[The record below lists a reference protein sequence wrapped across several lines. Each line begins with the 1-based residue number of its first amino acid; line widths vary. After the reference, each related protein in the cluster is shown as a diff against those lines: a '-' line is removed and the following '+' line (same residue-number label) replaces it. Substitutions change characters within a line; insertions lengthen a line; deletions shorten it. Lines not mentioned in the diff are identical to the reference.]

1 LGAVVPLW
9 PNDVKSGLICQNE
22 NLPLQIHKFIK
33 NLTGGERYIKTLSC
47 PYGFTSGRNSKIAYL
62 IPRGIYKKEGL
73 MRKTSWVTFVSILSI
88 LFFFFPIQAVR
99 SADDEITIGYSG
111 PLSGGGAQFGQN
123 LKWGLEL
130 AADDINALGGA
141 TVTGKKY
148 KVRIVSMDDQFQ
160 TALTVN
166 NAKRLVHQ
174 EGAKMVYN
182 PSSGGIFGLMAIN
195 EKENFIVGAYT
206 TNQKCITAGN
216 KLIFRGPPSML
227 VYVRNW
233 ADRAM
238 AKGYK
243 KCAMM
248 PDAYDYGKLWSG
260 LFETYWKE
268 KGGAITT
275 NIPVDFMK
283 VTDFYPL
290 LTKALAAQP
299 DVILIGSSSEPDAM
313 QIQQA
318 RELGFKGGF
327 IIIERGKLEEMER
340 IVTKMDALNGCI
352 GVAPFLMY
360 PGDNIKKLADKFYK
374 KYGKDKIITH
384 ETGIAYANG
393 LGYAGSVMVAGS
405 TTDPQKIMKAMLSGE
420 QFKISFMKDND
431 PYYTDYI
438 YPNGAIKGKIFGV
451 EMADGK
457 YGAPFPVVSPDW
469 VYTKEY

>member
-1 LGAVVPLW
+1 MNRKNSLIWISVMALLIFLTAPVQTARGAE
-9 PNDVKSGLICQNE
+9 DV
-22 NLPLQIHKFIK
+22 
-33 NLTGGERYIKTLSC
+33 
-47 PYGFTSGRNSKIAYL
+47 
-62 IPRGIYKKEGL
+62 
-73 MRKTSWVTFVSILSI
+73 
-88 LFFFFPIQAVR
+88 
-99 SADDEITIGYSG
+99 ITIGYSG

-130 AADDINALGGA
+130 AADEINALGGA
-141 TVTGKKY
+141 TVGGKKY
-148 KVRIVSMDDQFQ
+148 KVRIASMDDQFQ

-174 EGAKMVYN
+174 EGAKMVFN

-206 TNQKCITAGN
+206 TNQKCVTAGN
-216 KLIFRGPPSML
+216 KLLFRGPPSML
-227 VYVRNW
+227 VYVRAW

-238 AKGYK
+238 AHGWK

-248 PDAYDYGKLWSG
+248 PDAYDYGKLWSE
-260 LFETYWKE
+260 LFHKYWEE
-268 KGGAITT
+268 KGGTITT

-290 LTKALAAQP
+290 LTKALATQP
-299 DVILIGSSSEPDAM
+299 DCILIGSSSEPDAM

-340 IVTKMDALNGCI
+340 IVSKMDALNGCI

-360 PGDNIKKLADKFYK
+360 PGENVKKLAEKFYK

-384 ETGIAYANG
+384 ETGIAYGNV
-393 LGYAGSVMVAGS
+393 LGYVGSIMAAGS
-405 TTDPQKIMKAMLSGE
+405 TTDPQKIMKATLSGE
-420 QFKISFMKDND
+420 QFKTPFVKDND
-431 PYYTDYI
+431 PYYTDYV
-438 YPNGAIKGKIFGV
+438 YPNGAIKGKIYGV
-451 EMADGK
+451 EVEKGK
-457 YGAPFPVVSPDW
+457 YGKVFPVESPDW
-469 VYTKEY
+469 IYTTAY

>member
-1 LGAVVPLW
+1 MKKNHGLFLVFILGFL
-9 PNDVKSGLICQNE
+9 
-22 NLPLQIHKFIK
+22 
-33 NLTGGERYIKTLSC
+33 
-47 PYGFTSGRNSKIAYL
+47 
-62 IPRGIYKKEGL
+62 
-73 MRKTSWVTFVSILSI
+73 
-88 LFFFFPIQAVR
+88 LFFLLSAPAVR
-99 SADDEITIGYSG
+99 SAEDAITIGYSG

-141 TVTGKKY
+141 TVAGKKY

-206 TNQKCITAGN
+206 TNQKCVTAGN

-238 AKGYK
+238 AKGWK
-243 KCAMM
+243 KAAMM

-260 LFETYWKE
+260 LFEKYWQE
-268 KGGAITT
+268 KGGTITT

-283 VTDFYPL
+283 VTDYYPL
-290 LTKALAAQP
+290 LTKALATQP
-299 DVILIGSSSEPDAM
+299 DCILIGSSSEPDAM

-360 PGDNIKKLADKFYK
+360 PGDNITKLADKFYK

-384 ETGIAYANG
+384 ETGIAYGNA
-393 LGYAGSVMVAGS
+393 LAYVATLVVAGN
-405 TTDPQKIMKAMLSGE
+405 TTDPQKIMKAMLSSE
-420 QFKISFMKDND
+420 EFKIPFVKDND

-438 YPNGAIKGKIFGV
+438 YPNGAIKGMIYGV
-451 EMADGK
+451 EVENGK
-457 YGAPFPVVSPDW
+457 LGKAFPVVSPDW
-469 VYTKEY
+469 VYTAEY

>member
-1 LGAVVPLW
+1 M
-9 PNDVKSGLICQNE
+9 
-22 NLPLQIHKFIK
+22 
-33 NLTGGERYIKTLSC
+33 
-47 PYGFTSGRNSKIAYL
+47 
-62 IPRGIYKKEGL
+62 KKANFF
-73 MRKTSWVTFVSILSI
+73 SSVSILAL
-88 LFFFFPIQAVR
+88 LFFFVAPLHLSRAAEDVIP
-99 SADDEITIGYSG
+99 IGYSG

-141 TVTGKKY
+141 TVAGKKY
-148 KVRIVSMDDQFQ
+148 KVRVVSMDDQFQ
-160 TALTVN
+160 TAQTVN

-174 EGAKMVYN
+174 EGAKMVFN

-195 EKENFIVGAYT
+195 EKENFIIGAYT

-238 AKGYK
+238 AHGWK

-248 PDAYDYGKLWSG
+248 PDAYDYGKLWSE
-260 LFETYWKE
+260 LFQKYWQE
-268 KGGAITT
+268 KGGTITT

-290 LTKALAAQP
+290 LTKALATQP
-299 DVILIGSSSEPDAM
+299 DCILIGSSSEPDAM

-340 IVTKMDALNGCI
+340 IVSKMDALNGSI
-352 GVAPFLMY
+352 GVAPFMMY
-360 PGDNIKKLADKFYK
+360 PGENVQKLAEKFYK
-374 KYGKDKIITH
+374 KYGKDKIVTH
-384 ETGIAYANG
+384 ETGIAYGNV
-393 LGYAGSVMVAGS
+393 LGYVGSIVVAGDPA
-405 TTDPQKIMKAMLSGE
+405 DPQKIMKAFLSGE
-420 QFKISFMKDND
+420 AYKIPFVKDND
-431 PYYTDYI
+431 PYYTNYV
-438 YPNGAIKGKIFGV
+438 YANGAIKGNIYGV
-451 EMADGK
+451 EVENGK
-457 YGAPFPVVSPDW
+457 YGKIFPVESPDW
-469 VYTKEY
+469 VYTTAY

>member
-1 LGAVVPLW
+1 
-9 PNDVKSGLICQNE
+9 
-22 NLPLQIHKFIK
+22 
-33 NLTGGERYIKTLSC
+33 
-47 PYGFTSGRNSKIAYL
+47 
-62 IPRGIYKKEGL
+62 
-73 MRKTSWVTFVSILSI
+73 
-88 LFFFFPIQAVR
+88 
-99 SADDEITIGYSG
+99 
-111 PLSGGGAQFGQN
+111 
-123 LKWGLEL
+123 
-130 AADDINALGGA
+130 NALGGA
-141 TVTGKKY
+141 TVAGKKY
-148 KVRIVSMDDQFQ
+148 KVQIVSMDDQFQ

-174 EGAKMVYN
+174 EGARMVYN

-268 KGGAITT
+268 KGGTITT

-290 LTKALAAQP
+290 LTKALATQP

-360 PGDNIKKLADKFYK
+360 PGENIKKLADKFYK

-420 QFKISFMKDND
+420 QFKIPFMKDND

>member
-1 LGAVVPLW
+1 MKRI
-9 PNDVKSGLICQNE
+9 NFLIC
-22 NLPLQIHKFIK
+22 I
-33 NLTGGERYIKTLSC
+33 
-47 PYGFTSGRNSKIAYL
+47 
-62 IPRGIYKKEGL
+62 
-73 MRKTSWVTFVSILSI
+73 SILVLLVSPLAPARNGLAAEDI
-88 LFFFFPIQAVR
+88 
-99 SADDEITIGYSG
+99 ITIGYSG

-123 LKWGLEL
+123 LKWGMEL
-130 AADDINALGGA
+130 AADDINAMGGA
-141 TVTGKKY
+141 TVAGKKY

-195 EKENFIVGAYT
+195 EKENFIIGAYT

-233 ADRAM
+233 ADLAM
-238 AKGYK
+238 THGWK

-248 PDAYDYGKLWSG
+248 PDAYDYGKLWSE
-260 LFETYWKE
+260 LFQKYWEE
-268 KGGAITT
+268 KGGTITT

-290 LTKALAAQP
+290 LTKALATQP
-299 DVILIGSSSEPDAM
+299 DCILIGSSSEPDAM

-340 IVTKMDALNGCI
+340 IVSKMDALNGSI
-352 GVAPFLMY
+352 GVAPFMMY
-360 PGDNIKKLADKFYK
+360 PGENVKKLAEKFHK

-384 ETGIAYANG
+384 ETGIAYGNA
-393 LGYAGSVMVAGS
+393 LGYVGSIMVAGN
-405 TTDPQKIMKAMLSGE
+405 TTDPQKIMKAFLSGE
-420 QFKISFMKDND
+420 AYKIPFVKDND
-431 PYYTDYI
+431 PYYTNYV
-438 YPNGAIKGKIFGV
+438 YPNGAVKGKIYGV
-451 EMADGK
+451 EIENGK
-457 YGAPFPVVSPDW
+457 YGKVFPVESPDW
-469 VYTKEY
+469 VYTTPY

>member
-1 LGAVVPLW
+1 
-9 PNDVKSGLICQNE
+9 
-22 NLPLQIHKFIK
+22 
-33 NLTGGERYIKTLSC
+33 
-47 PYGFTSGRNSKIAYL
+47 
-62 IPRGIYKKEGL
+62 
-73 MRKTSWVTFVSILSI
+73 MRKTSLVTFVSILSV
-88 LFFFFPIQAVR
+88 LFFFFPIPAVR
-99 SADDEITIGYSG
+99 SADDVITIGYSG

-141 TVTGKKY
+141 TVAGKKY

-174 EGAKMVYN
+174 EGARMVYN

-206 TNQKCITAGN
+206 TNQKCVTSGN

-227 VYVRNW
+227 VYVQSW

-238 AKGYK
+238 AKGWK

-248 PDAYDYGKLWSG
+248 PDAYDYGKIWSG
-260 LFETYWKE
+260 LFENYWKE
-268 KGGAITT
+268 KGGTITT

-290 LTKALAAQP
+290 MTKALATQP
-299 DVILIGSSSEPDAM
+299 DCILIGSSSEPDAM

-340 IVTKMDALNGCI
+340 IVSKMDALNGCI
-352 GVAPFLMY
+352 GTAPFLMY

-374 KYGKDKIITH
+374 KYGKDKIIVH
-384 ETGIAYANG
+384 ETGIAYGNV
-393 LGYAGSVMVAGS
+393 LGYVASVMVAG
-405 TTDPQKIMKAMLSGE
+405 TITDPQKIMKAMLSNE
-420 QFKISFMKDND
+420 QYKNPFLKEND

-438 YPNGAIKGKIFGV
+438 FPNGAIKGKVFGV
-451 EMADGK
+451 EVEGGK
-457 YGAPFPVVSPDW
+457 YGKPFPVSLPDW

>member
-1 LGAVVPLW
+1 M
-9 PNDVKSGLICQNE
+9 
-22 NLPLQIHKFIK
+22 
-33 NLTGGERYIKTLSC
+33 
-47 PYGFTSGRNSKIAYL
+47 
-62 IPRGIYKKEGL
+62 KKANFF
-73 MRKTSWVTFVSILSI
+73 SSVSILAL
-88 LFFFFPIQAVR
+88 LFFSVAPLQLSRAAEEVIP
-99 SADDEITIGYSG
+99 IGYSG

-130 AADDINALGGA
+130 AADDINAMGGA
-141 TVTGKKY
+141 TVAGKKY
-148 KVRIVSMDDQFQ
+148 RVRVVSMDDQFQ
-160 TALTVN
+160 TAQTVN

-238 AKGYK
+238 AHGWK

-248 PDAYDYGKLWSG
+248 PDAYDYGKLWSE
-260 LFETYWKE
+260 LFEKYWQE
-268 KGGAITT
+268 KGGTITT

-290 LTKALAAQP
+290 LTKALATQP
-299 DVILIGSSSEPDAM
+299 DCILIGSSSEPDAM

-340 IVTKMDALNGCI
+340 IVTQMEALNGCI

-360 PGDNIKKLADKFYK
+360 PGENVKKLAEKFYK
-374 KYGKDKIITH
+374 KYGKDKIVTH
-384 ETGIAYANG
+384 ETGIAYGNA
-393 LGYAGSVMVAGS
+393 LGYVGSIVVAG
-405 TTDPQKIMKAMLSGE
+405 TPTDPQKIMKALLSGE
-420 QFKISFMKDND
+420 TYKIPFVKDND
-431 PYYTDYI
+431 PYYTDYV
-438 YPNGAIKGKIFGV
+438 YPNGAIKGKIYGV
-451 EMADGK
+451 EVQNGK
-457 YGAPFPVVSPDW
+457 LGKAFPVESPDW
-469 VYTKEY
+469 VYTAPY

>member
-1 LGAVVPLW
+1 MKKRNSLVFIFVVALFFILSGAV
-9 PNDVKSGLICQNE
+9 Q
-22 NLPLQIHKFIK
+22 
-33 NLTGGERYIKTLSC
+33 T
-47 PYGFTSGRNSKIAYL
+47 
-62 IPRGIYKKEGL
+62 
-73 MRKTSWVTFVSILSI
+73 
-88 LFFFFPIQAVR
+88 VR
-99 SADDEITIGYSG
+99 SAEEIITIGYTG

-130 AADDINALGGA
+130 GADEINAMGGA
-141 TVTGKKY
+141 TVAGKKHE
-148 KVRIVSMDDQFQ
+148 VRIVSMDDQFQ

-182 PSSGGIFGLMAIN
+182 PSSSGIFGLMPIN
-195 EKENFIVGAYT
+195 EKENFIIGAYT

-233 ADRAM
+233 ADLAI
-238 AKGYK
+238 AHGWK

-248 PDAYDYGKLWSG
+248 PDAYDYGKLWSE
-260 LFETYWKE
+260 LFQKYWEE
-268 KGGAITT
+268 KGGTITT

-290 LTKALAAQP
+290 LTKALATKP
-299 DVILIGSSSEPDAM
+299 DCILIGSSSEPDAM
-313 QIQQA
+313 QIQQS

-360 PGDNIKKLADKFYK
+360 PGENVKKLAEKFYK

-384 ETGIAYANG
+384 ETGIAYDNA
-393 LGYAGSVMVAGS
+393 LGYVGSVVVAGT
-405 TTDPQKIMKAMLSGE
+405 TTDPQKIMKALLSGGAY
-420 QFKISFMKDND
+420 KIPFVKDNS
-431 PYYTDYI
+431 PYYTDYV

-451 EMADGK
+451 EVQN
-457 YGAPFPVVSPDW
+457 GAYSKPFPVKSPDW
-469 VYTKEY
+469 VYTTPY

>member
-1 LGAVVPLW
+1 M
-9 PNDVKSGLICQNE
+9 K
-22 NLPLQIHKFIK
+22 KK
-33 NLTGGERYIKTLSC
+33 NFL
-47 PYGFTSGRNSKIAYL
+47 
-62 IPRGIYKKEGL
+62 
-73 MRKTSWVTFVSILSI
+73 TFVSILAV
-88 LFFFFPIQAVR
+88 LFLFLPIQAAR
-99 SADDEITIGYSG
+99 SADDVITIGYSG

-141 TVTGKKY
+141 TVAGKKY

-174 EGAKMVYN
+174 EGARMVFN

-206 TNQKCITAGN
+206 TNQKCVTSGN

-227 VYVRNW
+227 VYVQNW

-238 AKGYK
+238 AKGWK

-248 PDAYDYGKLWSG
+248 PDAYDYGKIWSG
-260 LFETYWKE
+260 LFENYWKE
-268 KGGAITT
+268 KGGTITT

-283 VTDFYPL
+283 VTDYYPL
-290 LTKALAAQP
+290 LTKALATQP
-299 DVILIGSSSEPDAM
+299 DCILIGSSSEPDAM

-352 GVAPFLMY
+352 GVAPFMMY
-360 PGDNIKKLADKFYK
+360 PGDNIKKLADKFHK
-374 KYGKDKIITH
+374 KYGKDKIIVH
-384 ETGIAYANG
+384 ETGIAYGNA
-393 LGYAGSVMVAGS
+393 LGYVASIMVAGAP
-405 TTDPQKIMKAMLSGE
+405 TDPQKIMKAMLSSE
-420 QFKISFMKDND
+420 QYKIPFLKEND
-431 PYYTDYI
+431 PYYTDYV

-451 EMADGK
+451 EVEGGK
-457 YGAPFPVVSPDW
+457 YSKPFPVAAPDW

>member
-1 LGAVVPLW
+1 M
-9 PNDVKSGLICQNE
+9 K
-22 NLPLQIHKFIK
+22 KK
-33 NLTGGERYIKTLSC
+33 NFL
-47 PYGFTSGRNSKIAYL
+47 
-62 IPRGIYKKEGL
+62 
-73 MRKTSWVTFVSILSI
+73 TFVSILAV
-88 LFFFFPIQAVR
+88 LFLFLPIQAAR
-99 SADDEITIGYSG
+99 SADDVITIGYSG

-141 TVTGKKY
+141 TVAGKKY

-174 EGAKMVYN
+174 EGARMVFN

-206 TNQKCITAGN
+206 TNQKCVTSGN

-227 VYVRNW
+227 VYVQNW

-238 AKGYK
+238 AKGWK

-248 PDAYDYGKLWSG
+248 PDAYDYGKIWSG
-260 LFETYWKE
+260 LFENYWKE
-268 KGGAITT
+268 KGGTITT

-283 VTDFYPL
+283 VTDYYPL
-290 LTKALAAQP
+290 LTKALATQP
-299 DVILIGSSSEPDAM
+299 DCILIGSSSEPDAM

-352 GVAPFLMY
+352 GVAPFMMY
-360 PGDNIKKLADKFYK
+360 PGDNVKKLADKFHK
-374 KYGKDKIITH
+374 KYGKDKIIVH
-384 ETGIAYANG
+384 ETGIAYGNV
-393 LGYAGSVMVAGS
+393 LGYVASVTAAG
-405 TTDPQKIMKAMLSGE
+405 TPTDPQKIMKAMLSNE
-420 QFKISFMKDND
+420 QYKNPILKDND

-438 YPNGAIKGKIFGV
+438 YPNGAIKGKIFGIEV
-451 EMADGK
+451 EGGK
-457 YGAPFPVVSPDW
+457 YSKPFPVAAPDW

>member
-1 LGAVVPLW
+1 MKKV
-9 PNDVKSGLICQNE
+9 NFFGL
-22 NLPLQIHKFIK
+22 
-33 NLTGGERYIKTLSC
+33 
-47 PYGFTSGRNSKIAYL
+47 
-62 IPRGIYKKEGL
+62 
-73 MRKTSWVTFVSILSI
+73 VSILTL
-88 LFFFFPIQAVR
+88 LFFSVAPLQLSRAAEDVI
-99 SADDEITIGYSG
+99 SIGYSG

-123 LKWGLEL
+123 LKWGMEL
-130 AADDINALGGA
+130 AADDLNAMGGV
-141 TVTGKKY
+141 TVAGKKY

-174 EGAKMVYN
+174 DGAKMVYN

-233 ADRAM
+233 SDRAM
-238 AKGYK
+238 AHGWK

-248 PDAYDYGKLWSG
+248 PDAYDYGKLWSE
-260 LFETYWKE
+260 LFEKYWQE
-268 KGGAITT
+268 KGGTITT

-290 LTKALAAQP
+290 LTKALATQP
-299 DVILIGSSSEPDAM
+299 DCILIGSSSEPDAM

-360 PGDNIKKLADKFYK
+360 PGENVKKLAEKFYK

-384 ETGIAYANG
+384 ETGIAYGNV
-393 LGYAGSVMVAGS
+393 LGYVGSIVVAG
-405 TTDPQKIMKAMLSGE
+405 TPDDPQKIMKALLSGGTY
-420 QFKISFMKDND
+420 KIPFVKDND
-431 PYYTDYI
+431 PYYTDYV

-451 EMADGK
+451 EVQN
-457 YGAPFPVVSPDW
+457 GAYSKPFPVESPDW
-469 VYTKEY
+469 VYTTPY

>member
-1 LGAVVPLW
+1 MKKT
-9 PNDVKSGLICQNE
+9 NSLI
-22 NLPLQIHKFIK
+22 
-33 NLTGGERYIKTLSC
+33 
-47 PYGFTSGRNSKIAYL
+47 
-62 IPRGIYKKEGL
+62 GI
-73 MRKTSWVTFVSILSI
+73 SILVLLVSLLAAVQTI
-88 LFFFFPIQAVR
+88 LAAEDV
-99 SADDEITIGYSG
+99 ITIGYSG

-123 LKWGLEL
+123 LKWGMEL
-130 AADDINALGGA
+130 AADDINAMGGA
-141 TVTGKKY
+141 TVAGKKY
-148 KVRIVSMDDQFQ
+148 KVRIASMDDQFQ

-174 EGAKMVYN
+174 EEAKMVYN

-195 EKENFIVGAYT
+195 EKENYIIGAYT
-206 TNQKCITAGN
+206 TNQKCITAGT

-238 AKGYK
+238 AHGWK

-248 PDAYDYGKLWSG
+248 PDAYDYGKLWSE
-260 LFETYWKE
+260 LFQKYWEE
-268 KGGAITT
+268 KGGTITT

-290 LTKALAAQP
+290 LTKALASQP
-299 DVILIGSSSEPDAM
+299 DCILIGSSSEPDAM

-360 PGDNIKKLADKFYK
+360 PGENVKKLAEKFYK
-374 KYGKDKIITH
+374 KYGRDKIITH
-384 ETGIAYANG
+384 ETGIAYGNV
-393 LGYAGSVMVAGS
+393 LGYVGSIVVAG
-405 TTDPQKIMKAMLSGE
+405 TPDDPQKIMKALLGGGAY
-420 QFKISFMKDND
+420 KIPFVKDND
-431 PYYTDYI
+431 PYYTDYV

-451 EMADGK
+451 EVQN
-457 YGAPFPVVSPDW
+457 GAYSKAFPVESPDW
-469 VYTKEY
+469 VYTTPY